1 MKRNVDNQA
10 ADALGCPEEPPEWL
24 AHWPGVERL
33 GAEFASG
40 IRAYAGRVLRQ
51 ESERSLSWGKEC
63 LVLRIGAQRATWQ
76 LRGSQWQA
84 SCTCG
89 YKQGKCP
96 HAFAAAK
103 LFQEVAE
110 ARGWLGDGAAKSA
123 ARTEAPTVPRGRS
136 RGNGRRGTKPTQL
149 NFEWETK
156 PAEPARLTVEVDV
169 HHQPGTY
176 VLRFY
181 REGAERSWLSLQG
194 LYNLCRRAQSKV
206 LDNWPERDV
215 RFLAWLAGRLNKRS
229 LLRSNIKVLKLAPEE
244 FARWQDRW
252 AEVAG
257 RFIERTSQQ
266 PFGGSREASFH
277 FELSPAGDGRVE
289 IAAIVT
295 LADGTSLNYH
305 ELLTKISTNRSEFMV
320 DGQLIRLDPP
330 VSWDLLNSVFSKK
343 SPTMER
349 RHVLEHLPHLLEQRL
364 DLVHG
369 PLMERRCR
377 TVAAT
382 LSLRPDGANFAGRT
396 TLGGQEFHAETGR
409 AVGPLTGKN
418 GKFQVELF
426 ETDDR
431 DEIREFLRRTEAEI
445 GEGGRFRIVGGRERA
460 RQLVEAW
467 KALPGSVKLR
477 PDGALIPLLE
487 GVGAAVAQ
495 VHHQQHGAGVDFDV
509 LWTCDGRTLTGG
521 EMRDMVRSEG
531 GILRTS
537 SGEWLRMSPEEAR
550 ETAKRFEA
558 VLELESTTLLV
569 PEARKAAAAVEQID
583 GVEIRGLKRDAGSE
597 LLSAPAPEPLR
608 VPEALAGVLRSYQ
621 HEGFEFLAE
630 RLTFRTGPL
639 LADDMGLGKTLQ
651 VLSVL
656 EALRRNGGLPA
667 FGSSK
672 ASAGRLRALVVC
684 PASVTSVWRSEA
696 LRFCPDLRCA
706 LYRGSPNQRDKIL
719 EATDWE
725 VMIANYALIRQD
737 QETIQNT
744 FFDVVVLDE
753 AQAIK
758 NPDAQIT
765 RAVKAVPR
773 HCGLALTG
781 TPLENRTLDLWSIA
795 DFLNPGFLG
804 DRAEFEEEF
813 APSTPDAGPRLARR
827 IRPVLM
833 RRTKGEVAAELPPLT
848 QEVISVDM
856 TEEQRAAYQRELVRA
871 RQAVKSRGPMELF
884 AALTRLRQLC
894 CHPDLL
900 EANHGMSSGKL
911 DELVAMIE
919 ELAAEGHSALVFS
932 QFVSMLE
939 LIAPRIEQAGIPLYT
954 ITGKTPVERRAERI
968 ESFSASDA
976 PAVFLLSL
984 RAAGTGITLTKADY
998 VFIYDPW
1005 WNPAVERQAIDR
1017 THRIGQQQPVMAYRM
1032 IAADSVE
1039 ERVLALQ
1046 REKAELFEQVVGATE
1061 NAVPEGLT
1069 RDVLESLL
1077 TSS

>member
-1 MKRNVDNQA
+1 MKRTVDNQA
-10 ADALGCPEEPPEWL
+10 AEALGCPEAPPAWL
-24 AHWPGVERL
+24 ENWPGAERL

-51 ESERSLSWGKEC
+51 EKDRSLSWGKDR
-63 LVLRIGAQRATWQ
+63 LVLRVGAQRATWQ
-76 LRGSQWQA
+76 LRGSQWQP

-89 YKQGKCP
+89 YGQGKCP
-96 HAFAAAK
+96 HAFAAIK

-110 ARGWLGDGAAKSA
+110 ARGWLGNGAADSA
-123 ARTEAPTVPRGRS
+123 ARTDAPTVPRS
-136 RGNGRRGTKPTQL
+136 RPRRNSRRASMPTQL
-149 NFEWETK
+149 NFEWDTK
-156 PAEPARLTVEVDV
+156 PAESARLTVEVDV
-169 HHQPGTY
+169 HHQPGMY

-181 REGAERSWLSLQG
+181 RDGAERSWLSLQG
-194 LYNLCRRAQSKV
+194 LYNLCRRAQAKV

-229 LLRSNIKVLKLAPEE
+229 LLRSNIKVLKLEPQE

-252 AEVAG
+252 AEDPG

-266 PFGGSREASFH
+266 PFGAGREASFH
-277 FELSPAGDGRVE
+277 FELSPAGDDRVE

-305 ELLTKISTNRSEFMV
+305 ELLSKISANRSEFMV

-330 VSWDLLNSVFSKK
+330 VTWDLLNSVFAKK

-369 PLMERRCR
+369 PLTERRR
-377 TVAAT
+377 RMVAAT
-382 LSLRPDGANFAGRT
+382 VTLRPDGANFAGRI
-396 TLGGQEFHAETGR
+396 TLGGQDFHSETGR
-409 AVGPLTGKN
+409 AVGPLTAKN
-418 GKFQVELF
+418 GKFQLELF
-426 ETDDR
+426 ETEDR
-431 DEIREFLRRTEAEI
+431 DALREFLRRTEAEI
-445 GEGGRFRIVGGRERA
+445 GEGGRFRIAGGGERA

-467 KALPGSVKLR
+467 KALPDSVKRR
-477 PDGALIPLLE
+477 PDDELIPLLE
-487 GVGAAVAQ
+487 GVGPAVAQ
-495 VHHQQHGAGVDFDV
+495 VHHQQRGAGVEFDV
-509 LWTCDGRTLTGG
+509 LWTCGGRALTGG
-521 EMRDMVRSEG
+521 EMRDLVRSEG
-531 GILRTS
+531 GVLRTS
-537 SGEWLRMSPEEAR
+537 SGEWLRMTPEDAR

-558 VLELESTTLLV
+558 VLELEATTLLV
-569 PEARKAAAAVEQID
+569 PEARRAAATVEQTA
-583 GVEIRGLKRDAGSE
+583 GVELRGLKRDAGRE
-597 LLSAPAPEPLR
+597 LLTAPAPEPLG
-608 VPEALAGVLRSYQ
+608 VPDALVGVLRSYQ
-621 HEGFEFLAE
+621 REGFEFLAE

-656 EALRRNGGLPA
+656 EALRLNGGLPTFA
-667 FGSSK
+667 GSRTGG
-672 ASAGRLRALVVC
+672 GRLRALVVC

-696 LRFCPDLRCA
+696 QRFCPELRCA
-706 LYRGSPNQRDKIL
+706 LYRGSPDQRGTIL
-719 EATDWE
+719 EADDWDLL
-725 VMIANYALIRQD
+725 IANYALIRQD
-737 QETIQNT
+737 QDVFQEA

-804 DRAEFEEEF
+804 DRADFEEQF

-894 CHPDLL
+894 CHPDLI

-932 QFVSMLE
+932 QFVRMLE
-939 LIAPRIEQAGIPLYT
+939 LIAPRIEQAGIRLFT

-968 ESFSASDA
+968 ESFNASEE

-1032 IAADSVE
+1032 IAANSVE

-1077 TSS
+1077 TS